1 MRRTFSILS
10 LLLPII
16 FIFSN
21 ALAGENDFEGARFG
35 MHLNRVAAIL
45 RGRLPNHKIEVL
57 RSINRVVV
65 HNYRIGGKRFDI
77 NLECPF
83 GTLEEYWID
92 RSNPLREN
100 SNPERDAEI
109 LKKFLSKTYGM
120 PVRDRDYEFSKGI
133 GKHRISEGSFSG
145 YCWNVKGK
153 SVSISFTNHGRVTP
167 VTIGTVKL
175 IKERS

>member
-1 MRRTFSILS
+1 MRRTFAVPS
-10 LLLPII
+10 LMLIVI
-16 FIFSN
+16 FMFSN

-35 MHLNRVAAIL
+35 MHLNRVAATL
-45 RGRLPNHKIEVL
+45 RERLPNHKIEIL
-57 RSINRVVV
+57 KSINRVVV

-109 LKKFLSKTYGM
+109 LKKFFSKTYGI
-120 PVRDRDYEFSKGI
+120 PVHDREYEFSKGI
-133 GKHRISEGSFSG
+133 GKHRISEGSFRG
-145 YCWNVKGK
+145 YHWNVKGK

-167 VTIGTVKL
+167 VTIGTVKV
-175 IKERS
+175 IKGKS